1 MHTEGFGGFNEPQH
15 GVELSI
21 LGVVLLEID
30 LTSTAHAYGP
40 GGQQGHNGNPLH
52 QLKVPARSQPLS
64 SISLSLLGFLHSPY
78 LASSGSSKL
87 QSSFHVGRQP
97 GS

>member
-1 MHTEGFGGFNEPQH
+1 MHTEGLGGFNEPQH

-64 SISLSLLGFLHSPY
+64 SISLSAGISSQSLLGKQWELQAPIFISRR
-78 LASSGSSKL
+78 SSAW
-87 QSSFHVGRQP
+87 
-97 GS
+97 

>member
-1 MHTEGFGGFNEPQH
+1 MHTEGLGGFNEPQH

-30 LTSTAHAYGP
+30 LTSTAHAYGS

-52 QLKVPARSQPLS
+52 QLRVPARSQPLS
-64 SISLSLLGFLHSPY
+64 SISPCWDFFRVLTWQAVGAPSSNLH
-78 LASSGSSKL
+78 
-87 QSSFHVGRQP
+87 FT
-97 GS
+97 